1 MAGEIVRVTYLE
13 LGREPAAPP
22 PAPPGVAVARERP
35 GPEAYLTLYRA
46 VGGPLRWDSREKLG
60 AAALAALLASDA
72 LAIHVL
78 RDGEGAALGFCE
90 FDRRAFPTL
99 ELTHFGLVPAA
110 QGRRRGPW
118 LLAHALA
125 CEWREGARRIW
136 LHTDTWDHP
145 AALAVY
151 ARAGFVVTAVREEPV
166 DGL

>member
-13 LGREPAAPP
+13 LRRAPAAA
-22 PAPPGVAVARERP
+22 APVPEGLAVARERP
-35 GPEAYLTLYRA
+35 GPEAYLALYRA

-60 AAALAALLASDA
+60 RAALAELLASPA

-78 RDGEGAALGFCE
+78 RDATGAALGFCE
-90 FDRRAFPTL
+90 FDRRGFPTL

-110 QGRRRGPW
+110 QGQRRGPW
-118 LLAHALA
+118 LLAHALG
-125 CEWREGARRIW
+125 CEWRDGARRIW

-151 ARAGFVVTAVREEPV
+151 ARAGFVVTAVRDEPA